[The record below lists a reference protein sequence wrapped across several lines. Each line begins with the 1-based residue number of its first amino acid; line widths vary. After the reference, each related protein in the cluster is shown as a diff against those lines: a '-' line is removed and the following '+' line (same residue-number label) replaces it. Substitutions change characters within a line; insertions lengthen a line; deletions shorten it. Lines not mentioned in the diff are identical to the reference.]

1 MKEIATLWFPDEE
14 AYTSYKEA
22 CAGHDEMAPYPV
34 WLKKAESAKIQYA
47 TQGVRIIEV
56 YASAEAFVAFC
67 AAREI
72 NPDSKGRGMKKGS
85 GLNNCIGW
93 LRLKAPERV
102 SFLAHRASWAVCT

>member
-22 CAGHDEMAPYPV
+22 CAGHDE
-34 WLKKAESAKIQYA
+34 KAESAKIQYA